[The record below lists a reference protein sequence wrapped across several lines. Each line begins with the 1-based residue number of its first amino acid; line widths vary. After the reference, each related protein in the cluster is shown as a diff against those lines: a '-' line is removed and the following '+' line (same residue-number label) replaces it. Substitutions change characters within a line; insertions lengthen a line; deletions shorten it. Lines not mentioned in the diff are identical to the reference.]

1 MSLALR
7 MTTVAV
13 ALTIAGGAGYWLA
26 RVQHGAALAEPAA
39 VPAAGAAAEGAGG
52 GSAEGSG
59 GGERR
64 ILYYRNP
71 MGLPD
76 TSPVPKKDS
85 MGMDY
90 LPVYADDRP
99 DDRGA
104 VVVSPARIQTLGVR
118 TAAVERR
125 AVDAT
130 VRASGRVEID
140 ERRQVVVAP
149 RFEGWIERLQVNA
162 VGDVVNKGQPLFTAY
177 SPELQSAGEEL
188 RIAERLARE
197 SAAHDPLAS
206 ASARRLAEATRAR
219 LRNLQVA
226 GQSGARQVFHAPA
239 SGVVL
244 EKMAV
249 EGGRFMAGEALFRIA
264 DLSRV
269 WIIADLYEQ
278 DLARVQVG
286 QGAQV
291 VLDAWPGRSFAA
303 RVGYLYP
310 TLDTATRS
318 TRVRLELDNAEG
330 LLRPGMFAQVALAV
344 GDATPKT
351 VVPGSAIIDDGER
364 RVVLRALGE
373 GRFKP
378 QAVKLG
384 ERGREWVEVLEGVAE
399 GERVVVSAN
408 FLIDSESQLKA
419 ALANLVAPEAGAAN
433 NAANNAAAEPH
444 APAARPRYDTTGT
457 LEAVDLETRSLTL
470 SHAPI
475 PELKWPRMTMDFQ
488 LADPALVEGVAPG
501 SAVRFSF
508 EVGEPGEYVVT
519 RIEAAQAQPDAGGD
533 GDGDGPGSGGAGPM
547 ILRPATSAEIQSVA
561 PPPVRGVRRPPGRVV
576 VNCVI
581 RIDQRLDDC
590 RIVEETPRGFGFGE
604 QALRAT
610 AFFRYRPPMTAS
622 GRPIAGQRVTT
633 FVSMGR

>member
-13 ALTIAGGAGYWLA
+13 ALAIAGGAGYWLA
-26 RVQHGAALAEPAA
+26 RVQHGAAPATPVA
-39 VPAAGAAAEGAGG
+39 VAAAAPVAGAAAEAAGG
-52 GSAEGSG
+52 GSGEDSGRGSRGGSREGSG
-59 GGERR
+59 VGPADDSRGGERQ

-118 TAAVERR
+118 TAVVERR

-162 VGDVVNKGQPLFTAY
+162 VGDVVHKGQPLFIAY

-188 RIAERLARE
+188 RIAERLARD

-206 ASARRLAEATRAR
+206 ESARRLAEATRAR

-291 VLDAWPGRSFAA
+291 VLDAWPGRSITA

-318 TRVRLELDNAEG
+318 TGVRLELDNAEG

-344 GDATPKT
+344 GDAAPKT
-351 VVPGSAIIDDGER
+351 VVPVSAIIDDGER

-373 GRFKP
+373 GRFRP

-384 ERGREWVEVLEGVAE
+384 ARGREWAEVLEGVEE

-419 ALANLVAPEAGAAN
+419 ALANLMALEADAAASA
-433 NAANNAAAEPH
+433 NAA
-444 APAARPRYDTTGT
+444 APAARPRYDTTGR

-475 PELKWPRMTMDFQ
+475 PELRWPRMTMDFQ
-488 LADPALVEGVAPG
+488 LADPALVQGVAPG

-533 GDGDGPGSGGAGPM
+533 VDAAGRAVPGGGSGAGGQGAG
-547 ILRPATSAEIQSVA
+547 AH
-561 PPPVRGVRRPPGRVV
+561 GGH
-576 VNCVI
+576 
-581 RIDQRLDDC
+581 
-590 RIVEETPRGFGFGE
+590 
-604 QALRAT
+604 
-610 AFFRYRPPMTAS
+610 
-622 GRPIAGQRVTT
+622 
-633 FVSMGR
+633 

>member
-1 MSLALR
+1 VSLALR

-13 ALTIAGGAGYWLA
+13 ALAIAGGAGYWLA
-26 RVQHGAALAEPAA
+26 RVQHGATPATPASAPGA
-39 VPAAGAAAEGAGG
+39 VAAAAAEGAGG
-52 GSAEGSG
+52 GSG
-59 GGERR
+59 GGERQ

-104 VVVSPARIQTLGVR
+104 VVVSPARVQTLGVR

-188 RIAERLARE
+188 RIAERLARD

-206 ASARRLAEATRAR
+206 ESARRLAEATRAR

-226 GQSGARQVFHAPA
+226 GQSGARQVIHAPA

-318 TRVRLELDNAEG
+318 TRVRLELDNGEG
-330 LLRPGMFAQVALAV
+330 LLRPGMFVQVALAV
-344 GDATPKT
+344 GDVTPKT

-384 ERGREWVEVLEGVAE
+384 ERGREWVEVLEGVEE

-419 ALANLVAPEAGAAN
+419 ALANLVAPAPAAD
-433 NAANNAAAEPH
+433 AEPH
-444 APAARPRYDTTGT
+444 AHAARLRYDTTGT
-457 LEAVDLETRSLTL
+457 LEAIDLGTRSLTL

-519 RIEAAQAQPDAGGD
+519 RIEAAQAQPDTGGEVDAAGRAAPGD
-533 GDGDGPGSGGAGPM
+533 GSGQGAG
-547 ILRPATSAEIQSVA
+547 AH
-561 PPPVRGVRRPPGRVV
+561 GGH
-576 VNCVI
+576 
-581 RIDQRLDDC
+581 
-590 RIVEETPRGFGFGE
+590 
-604 QALRAT
+604 
-610 AFFRYRPPMTAS
+610 
-622 GRPIAGQRVTT
+622 
-633 FVSMGR
+633 

>member
-13 ALTIAGGAGYWLA
+13 ALAIAGGAGYWLA
-26 RVQHGAALAEPAA
+26 RVQHGAAPATPVA
-39 VPAAGAAAEGAGG
+39 VAAAAPVAGAAAEAAGG
-52 GSAEGSG
+52 GSGEDSGRGSRGGSREGSG
-59 GGERR
+59 VGPADDSRGGERQ

-118 TAAVERR
+118 TAVVERR

-162 VGDVVNKGQPLFTAY
+162 VGDVVKKGQPLFTAY

-188 RIAERLARE
+188 RIAERLARD

-206 ASARRLAEATRAR
+206 ESARRLAEATRAR

-244 EKMAV
+244 DKMAV

-330 LLRPGMFAQVALAV
+330 LLRPGMFAQVVLAV

-351 VVPGSAIIDDGER
+351 VVPVSAIIDDGER

-373 GRFKP
+373 GRFRP

-384 ERGREWVEVLEGVAE
+384 ERGREWAEVLEGVEE

-419 ALANLVAPEAGAAN
+419 ALANLMALEADAAASA
-433 NAANNAAAEPH
+433 NAA
-444 APAARPRYDTTGT
+444 APAARPRYDTTGR

-475 PELKWPRMTMDFQ
+475 PELRWPRMTMDFQ
-488 LADPALVEGVAPG
+488 LADPALVQGVAPG

-533 GDGDGPGSGGAGPM
+533 VDAAGRAVPGGGSGAGGQGAG
-547 ILRPATSAEIQSVA
+547 AH
-561 PPPVRGVRRPPGRVV
+561 GGH
-576 VNCVI
+576 
-581 RIDQRLDDC
+581 
-590 RIVEETPRGFGFGE
+590 
-604 QALRAT
+604 
-610 AFFRYRPPMTAS
+610 
-622 GRPIAGQRVTT
+622 
-633 FVSMGR
+633 

>member
-1 MSLALR
+1 

-13 ALTIAGGAGYWLA
+13 ALAIAGGGGYWLA
-26 RVQHGAALAEPAA
+26 RVQHGATPATPASAPGA
-39 VPAAGAAAEGAGG
+39 VAAAAAEGAGG
-52 GSAEGSG
+52 GSG
-59 GGERR
+59 GGERQ

-104 VVVSPARIQTLGVR
+104 VVVSPARVQTLGVR

-149 RFEGWIERLQVNA
+149 RFEGWIERLHVNA

-188 RIAERLARE
+188 RIAERLARD

-206 ASARRLAEATRAR
+206 ESARRLAEATRAR

-226 GQSGARQVFHAPA
+226 GQSGARQVIHAPA

-330 LLRPGMFAQVALAV
+330 LLRPGMFVQVALAV
-344 GDATPKT
+344 GDVTPKT

-384 ERGREWVEVLEGVAE
+384 ERGREWVEVLEGVEE

-419 ALANLVAPEAGAAN
+419 ALANLVAPAPAAD
-433 NAANNAAAEPH
+433 AEPH
-444 APAARPRYDTTGT
+444 AHAARLRYDTTGT
-457 LEAVDLETRSLTL
+457 LEAIDLGTRSLTL

-519 RIEAAQAQPDAGGD
+519 RIEAAQAQPDTGGEVDAAGRAAPGD
-533 GDGDGPGSGGAGPM
+533 GSGQGAG
-547 ILRPATSAEIQSVA
+547 AH
-561 PPPVRGVRRPPGRVV
+561 GGH
-576 VNCVI
+576 
-581 RIDQRLDDC
+581 
-590 RIVEETPRGFGFGE
+590 
-604 QALRAT
+604 
-610 AFFRYRPPMTAS
+610 
-622 GRPIAGQRVTT
+622 
-633 FVSMGR
+633 

>member
-1 MSLALR
+1 MSVAIR
-7 MTTVAV
+7 MTTLAVAV
-13 ALTIAGGAGYWLA
+13 AIAAGAGYWFAQFRQGATPAGGL
-26 RVQHGAALAEPAA
+26 VPTPGAASAP
-39 VPAAGAAAEGAGG
+39 AAEG
-52 GSAEGSG
+52 
-59 GGERR
+59 ERK

-76 TSPVPKKDS
+76 TSPVPKKDA

-99 DDRGA
+99 DDSGA
-104 VVVSPARIQTLGVR
+104 VVVSPARIQTLGVK
-118 TAAVERR
+118 TARVEWR

-130 VRASGRVEID
+130 VRASGRVEVD
-140 ERRQVVVAP
+140 ERRQMVVAP

-162 VGDVVNKGQPLFTAY
+162 VGDAVKKGQPLFTAY

-188 RIAERLARE
+188 RIAERLA
-197 SAAHDPLAS
+197 SQGAAHDPLAS

-244 EKMAV
+244 DKMAV
-249 EGGRFMAGEALFRIA
+249 EGGRFMAGETLFRIA
-264 DLSRV
+264 DLSKV
-269 WIIADLYEQ
+269 WIIADVYEQ

-310 TLDTATRS
+310 TLDAATRS

-344 GDATPKT
+344 GDASPKR
-351 VVPGSAIIDDGER
+351 VVPNSAIIDDGKR
-364 RVVLRALGE
+364 RVVLVALGE
-373 GRFKP
+373 GRFRP
-378 QAVKLG
+378 QPVQLG
-384 ERGREWVEVLEGVAE
+384 ARGGEFVEVLEGVEE
-399 GERVVVSAN
+399 GDRVVVSAN
-408 FLIDSESQLKA
+408 FLIDSESQLQA
-419 ALANLVAPEAGAAN
+419 ALANLVETGADTD
-433 NAANNAAAEPH
+433 PQ
-444 APAARPRYDTTGT
+444 AARPRYEATGT
-457 LEAVDLETRSLTL
+457 LEGVDLERRSLTL

-488 LADPALVEGVAPG
+488 LADPALVQGIAPG

-508 EVGEPGEYVVT
+508 EAGEPGEYLVT
-519 RIEAAQAQPDAGGD
+519 RIEA
-533 GDGDGPGSGGAGPM
+533 SGHEGH
-547 ILRPATSAEIQSVA
+547 
-561 PPPVRGVRRPPGRVV
+561 
-576 VNCVI
+576 
-581 RIDQRLDDC
+581 
-590 RIVEETPRGFGFGE
+590 
-604 QALRAT
+604 
-610 AFFRYRPPMTAS
+610 
-622 GRPIAGQRVTT
+622 
-633 FVSMGR
+633 

>member
-13 ALTIAGGAGYWLA
+13 ALAIAGGAGYWLA
-26 RVQHGAALAEPAA
+26 RVQHGATPATPASAPGA
-39 VPAAGAAAEGAGG
+39 VAAAAAEGAGG
-52 GSAEGSG
+52 G
-59 GGERR
+59 ERQ

-104 VVVSPARIQTLGVR
+104 VVVSPARVQTLGVR

-188 RIAERLARE
+188 RIAERLARD

-206 ASARRLAEATRAR
+206 ESARRLAEATRAR

-344 GDATPKT
+344 GDVTPKT

-384 ERGREWVEVLEGVAE
+384 ERGREGVEVLEGVAE

-419 ALANLVAPEAGAAN
+419 ALANLVAPAAD
-433 NAANNAAAEPH
+433 AEPH
-444 APAARPRYDTTGT
+444 AHAARLRYDTTGT
-457 LEAVDLETRSLTL
+457 LEAIDLGTRSLTL

-519 RIEAAQAQPDAGGD
+519 RIEAAQAQPDTGGEVDAAGRAAPGD
-533 GDGDGPGSGGAGPM
+533 GSGQGAG
-547 ILRPATSAEIQSVA
+547 AH
-561 PPPVRGVRRPPGRVV
+561 GGH
-576 VNCVI
+576 
-581 RIDQRLDDC
+581 
-590 RIVEETPRGFGFGE
+590 
-604 QALRAT
+604 
-610 AFFRYRPPMTAS
+610 
-622 GRPIAGQRVTT
+622 
-633 FVSMGR
+633 

>member
-13 ALTIAGGAGYWLA
+13 ALAIAGGAGYWLA
-26 RVQHGAALAEPAA
+26 RVQHGAAPATPVA
-39 VPAAGAAAEGAGG
+39 VAAAAPVAGAAAEAAGG
-52 GSAEGSG
+52 GSGEDSGRGSRGGSREGSG
-59 GGERR
+59 VGPADDSRGGERQ

-118 TAAVERR
+118 TAVVERR

-162 VGDVVNKGQPLFTAY
+162 VGDVVKKGQPLFIAY

-188 RIAERLARE
+188 RIAERLARD

-206 ASARRLAEATRAR
+206 ESARRLAEATRAR

-244 EKMAV
+244 DKMAV

-330 LLRPGMFAQVALAV
+330 LLRPGMFAQVVLAV

-351 VVPGSAIIDDGER
+351 VVPVSAIIDDGER

-373 GRFKP
+373 GRFRP

-384 ERGREWVEVLEGVAE
+384 ARGREWAEVLEGVEE

-419 ALANLVAPEAGAAN
+419 ALANLMALEADAAASA
-433 NAANNAAAEPH
+433 NAA

-488 LADPALVEGVAPG
+488 LADPALVQGVAPG

-533 GDGDGPGSGGAGPM
+533 VDAAGRAVPGGGSGAGGQGAG
-547 ILRPATSAEIQSVA
+547 AH
-561 PPPVRGVRRPPGRVV
+561 GGH
-576 VNCVI
+576 
-581 RIDQRLDDC
+581 
-590 RIVEETPRGFGFGE
+590 
-604 QALRAT
+604 
-610 AFFRYRPPMTAS
+610 
-622 GRPIAGQRVTT
+622 
-633 FVSMGR
+633 